1 MIKYQGLRCQCP
13 YELIKQACYDK
24 NGQHSKESS
33 FLYTNNYLN
42 GFHSICVWLHLCDLN
57 IDFFLGDTALHIAIS
72 EKQEDIVDLLISKGA
87 DIEKK
92 NYEGN

>member
-1 MIKYQGLRCQCP
+1 MVAL
-13 YELIKQACYDK
+13 
-24 NGQHSKESS
+24 
-33 FLYTNNYLN
+33 
-42 GFHSICVWLHLCDLN
+42 VWCDLN

-72 EKQEDIVDLLISKGA
+72 EKHEDIVDLLISKGA